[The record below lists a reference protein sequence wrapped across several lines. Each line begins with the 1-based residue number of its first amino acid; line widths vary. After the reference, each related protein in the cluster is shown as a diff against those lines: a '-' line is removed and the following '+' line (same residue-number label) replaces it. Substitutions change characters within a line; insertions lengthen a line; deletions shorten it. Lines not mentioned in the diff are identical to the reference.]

1 MLDDD
6 RERFLD
12 FDGWRFWLANGW
24 SVRFR
29 VKVAKITKE
38 RPAGIK
44 YSLTMHDSNG
54 NRVLGYDNAERKRK
68 RIKWIQRRTAYDH
81 YHPFRRIED
90 HVPYYFVDFDQL
102 QIDFLNMA
110 MNSCKRES
118 IAFTFVAAERVNDYT
133 EIDD

>member
-12 FDGWRFWLANGW
+12 FDGWRFWLTNVW

-68 RIKWIQRRTAYDH
+68 RIKWLQRRTATTIIIH
-81 YHPFRRIED
+81 SVELKTMSRMI
-90 HVPYYFVDFDQL
+90 L
-102 QIDFLNMA
+102 LI
-110 MNSCKRES
+110 S
-118 IAFTFVAAERVNDYT
+118 ISFKWTS
-133 EIDD
+133 